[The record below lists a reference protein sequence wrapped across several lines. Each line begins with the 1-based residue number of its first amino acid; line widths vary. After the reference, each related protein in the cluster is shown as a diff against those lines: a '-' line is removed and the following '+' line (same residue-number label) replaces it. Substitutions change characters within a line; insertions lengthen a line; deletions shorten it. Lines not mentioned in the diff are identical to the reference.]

1 MQTMVAE
8 TMRLNEGSLEDAIA
22 SLFPEDAPLK
32 FPVLSPWNAAA
43 QDGDWLVTI
52 PAQFLT
58 SESCN
63 EITLSLSKHANN
75 TESTHETA
83 KEPSTGRMLSKT
95 ELIALPTSAGSV
107 GPISSESEHQE
118 SNTDG
123 DSASSVS
130 SASPSPDCLLAPPSQ
145 DAFVSSPPPPA
156 ANGGSRKSKASS
168 SNYQWS
174 REEHRRFVDALEK
187 LSPLRQMLASHGR
200 VTIGLGHGLAE
211 MISKAVGTRSISQVR
226 SHAQK
231 YFQRINRERGYEN

>member
-1 MQTMVAE
+1 MLFATRMPQLSKEA
-8 TMRLNEGSLEDAIA
+8 NERDLEDAIA
-22 SLFPEDAPLK
+22 SLFPEDGSFKPPAK
-32 FPVLSPWNAAA
+32 TAWHAAYAAA
-43 QDGDWLVTI
+43 TTSDGDWLLTI

-58 SESCN
+58 SDN
-63 EITLSLSKHANN
+63 ETLTERNDLYHYSTFEDTRSDAEGPLSDY
-75 TESTHETA
+75 TDDCS
-83 KEPSTGRMLSKT
+83 
-95 ELIALPTSAGSV
+95 
-107 GPISSESEHQE
+107 Q
-118 SNTDG
+118 DG

-130 SASPSPDCLLAPPSQ
+130 SASPDCLLAPPSQ

-156 ANGGSRKSKASS
+156 ANGRSRKSKASS

-231 YFQRINRERGYEN
+231 YFQRINRERGYD